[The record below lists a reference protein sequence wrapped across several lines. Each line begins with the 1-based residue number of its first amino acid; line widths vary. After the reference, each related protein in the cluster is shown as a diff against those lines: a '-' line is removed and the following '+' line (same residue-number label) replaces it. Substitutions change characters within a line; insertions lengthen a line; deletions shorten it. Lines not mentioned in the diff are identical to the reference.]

1 MDDPTAPQNTSHCVV
16 QWSLETLH
24 LLPEHALWWP
34 ATQTLFIAD
43 LHLGK
48 AASYRKLG
56 QPVPAGS
63 THDNLQRL
71 TQLMER
77 HGPRH
82 IIFLGDFLHAAAGR
96 TASVLAALRAW
107 RDHHAAMHMTLVR
120 GNHDSHAGDPPVELG
135 IAVVDEPVLI
145 GPFAACHHPQVH
157 ATHFVLAG
165 HTHPVVKL
173 RGAARDHLRL
183 PCFVKDERQATLP
196 AFGAF
201 TGGHLV
207 AQHSGRS
214 LYAVGGGRVWV
225 VPGLEEGLKK
235 NSPAAPENAK

>member
-1 MDDPTAPQNTSHCVV
+1 MKHNTSHCVV
-16 QWSLETLH
+16 QWSNETLH

-63 THDNLQRL
+63 TQDNLHRL
-71 TQLMER
+71 TQLVER
-77 HGPRH
+77 LTPRH
-82 IIFLGDFLHAAAGR
+82 IVFLGDFLHAATGR
-96 TASVLAALRAW
+96 TAAVLAALRAW
-107 RDHHAAMHMTLVR
+107 RHQYAAVRLTLVR
-120 GNHDSHAGDPPVELG
+120 GNHDSHAGDPPAELG
-135 IAVVDEPVLI
+135 IVVVDEPFLI

-165 HTHPVVKL
+165 HSHPVVHL
-173 RGAARDHLRL
+173 RGTGRDSLRL

-201 TGGHLV
+201 TGGYAV
-207 AQHSGRS
+207 EVRPGQH
-214 LYAVGGGRVWV
+214 LYAVGGGRVWAIPAQAP
-225 VPGLEEGLKK
+225 PGL
-235 NSPAAPENAK
+235 A

>member
-1 MDDPTAPQNTSHCVV
+1 MNDPIATQTTSHCIL

-34 ATQTLFIAD
+34 ANQTLFIAD

-63 THDNLQRL
+63 TQDNLQRL
-71 TQLMER
+71 TQLIER
-77 HGPRH
+77 HAPRH
-82 IIFLGDFLHAAAGR
+82 VVFLGDFLHAASGR
-96 TASVLAALRAW
+96 TAAVLAALLVW
-107 RDHHAAMHMTLVR
+107 RTGHAAVRMTLVR
-120 GNHDSHAGDPPVELG
+120 GNHDSHAGDPPTELG
-135 IAVVDEPVLI
+135 MVVVDEPLLI
-145 GPFAACHHPQVH
+145 GPFAACHHPQLH

-165 HTHPVVKL
+165 HSHPVVKL
-173 RGAARDHLRL
+173 RGAARDSLRL
-183 PCFVKDERQATLP
+183 PCFVKDRERVILP

-201 TGGHLV
+201 TGGHPV
-207 AQHSGRS
+207 DQQSGRC

-225 VPGLEEGLKK
+225 IPPLPGLL
-235 NSPAAPENAK
+235 